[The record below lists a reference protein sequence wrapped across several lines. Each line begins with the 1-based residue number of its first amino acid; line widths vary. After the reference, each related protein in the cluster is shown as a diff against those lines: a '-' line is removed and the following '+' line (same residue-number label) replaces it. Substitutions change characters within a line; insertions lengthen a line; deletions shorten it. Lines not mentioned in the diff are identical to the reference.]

1 MEHGLDISA
10 TRIKNKTNLENNIS
24 KLCVEGAIGNL
35 MNILNCS
42 EEDMNLFWSIVMST
56 MHSIPSMLGETFVP
70 KAVQKHSGEYD
81 SIEKCPWIL
90 GKKINFTTTSKL
102 KTSLFQSFK
111 VTIDFLS
118 LVKFPVLI
126 AVKGTHACYHHVVV
140 IWKQMV
146 VEFESKYTYPLTNDS
161 LTQICGIN
169 TAFRGISCGYGIFPS
184 VHIC

>member
-1 MEHGLDISA
+1 
-10 TRIKNKTNLENNIS
+10 
-24 KLCVEGAIGNL
+24 

-42 EEDMNLFWSIVMST
+42 EKDMHLFWSIVTST

-70 KAVQKHSGEYD
+70 KTVQKHGGKYD
-81 SIEKCPWIL
+81 SIEKCLWIL
-90 GKKINFTTTSKL
+90 RKKINFMTTSKL

-111 VTIDFLS
+111 EMIDFVS

-146 VEFESKYTYPLTNDS
+146 IEFESKYTYPLTNDS
-161 LTQICGIN
+161 LTQISGIN

-184 VHIC
+184 VHIRRSFGIFDWGYFEYTTKKSSIRKYFKSK